1 MEAMAISRAGSSS
14 PSSLDSGA
22 CAGMEATWGEEGPDR
37 TTAPDLDPAGAGGTA
52 SWAAAVENRD
62 GGGDGEIPTSRLPEL
77 GQRRRHSHCEPHLM
91 TDLDPA
97 RARDDD
103 DIEQGGVT
111 KSIRRG
117 KR

>member
-52 SWAAAVENRD
+52 SWAAALENRD
-62 GGGDGEIPTSRLPEL
+62 
-77 GQRRRHSHCEPHLM
+77 RRRRWRDSHIEAPG
-91 TDLDPA
+91 A
-97 RARDDD
+97 RAAAPSLPLRASPRVGFGSR
-103 DIEQGGVT
+103 E
-111 KSIRRG
+111 SMRR
-117 KR
+117 